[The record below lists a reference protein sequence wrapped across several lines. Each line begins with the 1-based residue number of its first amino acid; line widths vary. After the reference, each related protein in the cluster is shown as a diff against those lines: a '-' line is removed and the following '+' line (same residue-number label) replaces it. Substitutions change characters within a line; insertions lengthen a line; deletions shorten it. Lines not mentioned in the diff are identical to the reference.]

1 MKAVILDMFGVILK
15 QTGEEFYSYVRQF
28 FPERTEKEIY
38 TIWNRADL
46 GEISSLEVW
55 RQLGFQGNLEER
67 EKEFL
72 DTLEVNGGF
81 YEFAS
86 EAGKQ
91 CKLAIL
97 SNDSSRW
104 SRYIREKFG
113 INPYFD
119 VINISGDLKRKK
131 PDRYV
136 FELTRQQLGVE
147 ARECVYIDDRR
158 KNLSAARDVGMD
170 TVLFNSRNV
179 DFGGKTVHNFRELG
193 ELLGIFKVPVRMFQ
207 GSRSGSCNLETRPY

>member
-72 DTLEVNGGF
+72 DTQEVNGGC

-86 EAGKQ
+86 EAGT
-91 CKLAIL
+91 AIQAGDPVQRFQQMEPL
-97 SNDSSRW
+97 HTGK
-104 SRYIREKFG
+104 IRHQ
-113 INPYFD
+113 
-119 VINISGDLKRKK
+119 S
-131 PDRYV
+131 V
-136 FELTRQQLGVE
+136 F
-147 ARECVYIDDRR
+147 
-158 KNLSAARDVGMD
+158 
-170 TVLFNSRNV
+170 
-179 DFGGKTVHNFRELG
+179 
-193 ELLGIFKVPVRMFQ
+193 
-207 GSRSGSCNLETRPY
+207 